1 MENLGKYLHDL
12 REERGIS
19 YKKIK
24 AEMFFDEDK
33 IKLLEDNDLEAL
45 GDYGVVKSFIFNYA
59 RYLEANV
66 DEVMAEFKRLNPD
79 KAPQKPSYYTIPKEK
94 KIMLSTNFLWTIAI
108 IIIVLILGSIV
119 FYAGSRGFLKAPDLF
134 SKPKADSVKTAGV
147 KPEAQEE
154 PDSLRARMLLLTE
167 SMKPEIQ
174 EDETKP
180 KKEKHDL
187 TTTIPADT
195 TDHMGRLLGDN
206 PGNVEIH

>member
-1 MENLGKYLHDL
+1 
-12 REERGIS
+12 
-19 YKKIK
+19 
-24 AEMFFDEDK
+24 
-33 IKLLEDNDLEAL
+33 
-45 GDYGVVKSFIFNYA
+45 
-59 RYLEANV
+59 
-66 DEVMAEFKRLNPD
+66 MAEYKRLNPD
-79 KAPQKPSYYTIPKEK
+79 KAQQKTSYYTIPKEK

-147 KPEAQEE
+147 KPKAQEE

-180 KKEKHDL
+180 KKENHDL